1 MNLYKR
7 LAPLIKPYLTRLIEA
22 AVCMGLVALFTTI
35 PIWLIRSVMDDVIL
49 AKDLQK
55 LLLFTVLFPLVYLL
69 KGVFSYLQN
78 YLMNYIGQSVVR
90 DMRLKIYSHLQTL
103 SMDFFHKNSTGG
115 LMSRVTNDTTTFQ
128 IALVQV
134 PVQIVRDGLTL
145 VFLTGTIFYLHWK
158 FALITL
164 FLFPIAA
171 VPVWILGRKLRAS
184 GRQIQSR
191 MSDLFGSLHEGISGH
206 AITKVFG
213 KEAEEIRRFRKENDH
228 YYSVT
233 MRWVRANVLGAPIM
247 EFLGSLA
254 AIFLLWYGGRDV
266 IEGRWTLGSFGTF
279 LGAFLSAYKPVKDFT
294 SVNAQIQ
301 QGAACAER
309 IFEILD
315 ERPTVVECGAPEEIP
330 PFRGSIEYA
339 GVGFSYALGNPVLKK
354 IDMTVRAGE
363 VIALV
368 GPSGAGKTTLTKLLP
383 RLMDPQEGAIRIDG
397 VELRRASLASLR
409 RQIGIVTQDVI
420 LFNETVRYN
429 IAYGGTGSPGER
441 SAEMDRRIEDSAKIA
456 NAHDFI
462 LALPRGYDTVI
473 GERGVRLSG
482 GQRQRLSIARA
493 VIKNPPILILDE
505 ATSSLDAES
514 EKLVQEAMGRLMES
528 RTVLVI
534 AHRLSTIRRADRI
547 LVLDGG
553 EIVEEGDH
561 DLLWKKAGQY
571 KRLYEMQLLA

>member
-1 MNLYKR
+1 
-7 LAPLIKPYLTRLIEA
+7 
-22 AVCMGLVALFTTI
+22 
-35 PIWLIRSVMDDVIL
+35 
-49 AKDLQK
+49 
-55 LLLFTVLFPLVYLL
+55 
-69 KGVFSYLQN
+69 
-78 YLMNYIGQSVVR
+78 
-90 DMRLKIYSHLQTL
+90 
-103 SMDFFHKNSTGG
+103 
-115 LMSRVTNDTTTFQ
+115 
-128 IALVQV
+128 
-134 PVQIVRDGLTL
+134 
-145 VFLTGTIFYLHWK
+145 
-158 FALITL
+158 
-164 FLFPIAA
+164 
-171 VPVWILGRKLRAS
+171 
-184 GRQIQSR
+184 
-191 MSDLFGSLHEGISGH
+191 
-206 AITKVFG
+206 
-213 KEAEEIRRFRKENDH
+213 
-228 YYSVT
+228 
-233 MRWVRANVLGAPIM
+233 
-247 EFLGSLA
+247 
-254 AIFLLWYGGRDV
+254 
-266 IEGRWTLGSFGTF
+266 
-279 LGAFLSAYKPVKDFT
+279 
-294 SVNAQIQ
+294 
-301 QGAACAER
+301 
-309 IFEILD
+309 
-315 ERPTVVECGAPEEIP
+315 
-330 PFRGSIEYA
+330 
-339 GVGFSYALGNPVLKK
+339 
-354 IDMTVRAGE
+354 
-363 VIALV
+363 
-368 GPSGAGKTTLTKLLP
+368 
-383 RLMDPQEGAIRIDG
+383 MDPQEGAIRIDG

>member
-1 MNLYKR
+1 
-7 LAPLIKPYLTRLIEA
+7 
-22 AVCMGLVALFTTI
+22 
-35 PIWLIRSVMDDVIL
+35 
-49 AKDLQK
+49 
-55 LLLFTVLFPLVYLL
+55 
-69 KGVFSYLQN
+69 
-78 YLMNYIGQSVVR
+78 
-90 DMRLKIYSHLQTL
+90 
-103 SMDFFHKNSTGG
+103 MDFFHKNSTGG